1 MESLHVLNGR
11 RKALLVL
18 LTVACLTLGTVTGVA
33 AFEPPS
39 DPANKF
45 ACEPNP
51 VSGHPGSA
59 GLEGV
64 VFSEKSLAAWSAV
77 FAPNGSAITLCGE

>member
-33 AFEPPS
+33 AFEPPR

-45 ACEPNP
+45 SCPGGDP
-51 VSGHPGSA
+51 VAGHPGSA
-59 GLEGV
+59 GLVGLI
-64 VFSEKSLAAWSAV
+64 SEERLGPWHAV
-77 FAPNGSAITLCGE
+77 FGPSGTQIELCD